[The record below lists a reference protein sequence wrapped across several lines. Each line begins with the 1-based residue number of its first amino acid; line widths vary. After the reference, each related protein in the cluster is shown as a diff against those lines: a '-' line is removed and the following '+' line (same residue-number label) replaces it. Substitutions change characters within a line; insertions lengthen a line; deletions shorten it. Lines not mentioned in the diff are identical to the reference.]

1 MNIWK
6 SSRPGLVALALLA
19 AMAPGAAPAADERKG
34 DVLAIVNGEEIDRA
48 DVMMARNRLP
58 AQIRELPEEQILPIL
73 INVVIDSRLIADQA
87 RKENIAEEP
96 EVKAQMQVVQDM
108 VLEQTLLTRRLQD
121 KITEEALRE
130 RYEAM
135 IKDEEARKQ
144 VHAQHILVAERSE
157 AEEVIRKLNEGANFN
172 ELAKEKSTDPAAEA
186 GGDLGYFSRGDM
198 IPAFSDVAFSLE
210 PGTYSRTPVQTE
222 FGWHVIK
229 VEDRRVVN
237 PPPFEEVRNQL
248 QQQLA
253 MELRAEYVKQLR
265 EQAEITRL
273 YQPPVTE
280 EAPKEA
286 PPKGATPQG
295 ATPKKGASSEET
307 PQKGAAPEGTP
318 SR

>member
-1 MNIWK
+1 
-6 SSRPGLVALALLA
+6 V
-19 AMAPGAAPAADERKG
+19 
-34 DVLAIVNGEEIDRA
+34 
-48 DVMMARNRLP
+48 
-58 AQIRELPEEQILPIL
+58 
-73 INVVIDSRLIADQA
+73 INSRLIADQA

-121 KITEEALRE
+121 KITDEALRE

-157 AEEVIRKLNEGANFN
+157 AEEVIRKLNEGADFN
-172 ELAKEKSTDPAAEA
+172 ELAKEKSTNPSAEA
-186 GGDLGYFSRGDM
+186 GVDLGYFSRGDM
-198 IPAFSDVAFSLE
+198 IPAFSEVAFSLE

-229 VEDRRVVN
+229 VEDRRVVD

-253 MELRAEYVKQLR
+253 MDLRSEYVKQLR

-273 YQPPVTE
+273 YQSPLTE
-280 EAPKEA
+280 EAPQET
-286 PPKGATPQG
+286 PPQG
-295 ATPKKGASSEET
+295 ATPKGASPEET
-307 PQKGAAPEGTP
+307 PQKGAAPEATP
-318 SR
+318 PR

>member
-6 SSRPGLVALALLA
+6 SSRPALVALAMLA
-19 AMAPGAAPAADERKG
+19 AMAPSAAPAADEGKD
-34 DVLAIVNGEEIDRA
+34 DVLAIVNGEKIDRT

-58 AQIRELPEEQILPIL
+58 AQLRELPEEQILPVL

-87 RKENIAEEP
+87 RKENIADEP
-96 EVKAQMQVVQDM
+96 EVKAQMQIVQDM
-108 VLEQTLLTRRLQD
+108 VLEQTLLTRHLQD

-144 VHAQHILVAERSE
+144 VHAQHILVKERGE
-157 AEEVIRKLNEGANFN
+157 AEEVIRKLNEGADFN
-172 ELAKEKSTDPAAEA
+172 ELVKEKSAGASPDA

-198 IPAFSDVAFSLE
+198 IPAFSEVAFSLE

-229 VEDRRVVN
+229 VEDRRVID
-237 PPPFEEVRNQL
+237 PPPFEDIRPQL

-253 MELRAEYVKQLR
+253 MELRTEYVKQLR

-273 YQPPVTE
+273 YQPPPTQ
-280 EAPKEA
+280 EAPQ
-286 PPKGATPQG
+286 GTSPQG
-295 ATPKKGASSEET
+295 AAPNKT
-307 PQKGAAPEGTP
+307 PQQGGAPKGTP
-318 SR
+318 PQ

>member
-1 MNIWK
+1 M
-6 SSRPGLVALALLA
+6 LA
-19 AMAPGAAPAADERKG
+19 ALTPCAASAADEGKD
-34 DVLAIVNGEEIDRA
+34 DVLAIVNGEEINRT

-58 AQIRELPEEQILPIL
+58 AQLRELPEEQILPVL
-73 INVVIDSRLIADQA
+73 INVVIDSRLLADQA

-96 EVKAQMQVVQDM
+96 EVKAQMQIVQDM
-108 VLEQTLLTRRLQD
+108 VLEQSLLTRHLQD
-121 KITEEALRE
+121 KITEETLRE

-135 IKDEEARKQ
+135 IKDEDARKQ

-157 AEEVIRKLNEGANFN
+157 AEDIIRRLNEGADFN
-172 ELAKEKSTDPAAEA
+172 ELVKEKSAGASPEA

-229 VEDRRVVN
+229 VEDRRVVD
-237 PPPFEEVRNQL
+237 PPPFEDVRNQL

-253 MELRAEYVKQLR
+253 MELRTEYVKQLR

-273 YQPPVTE
+273 YQPPPPTE
-280 EAPKEA
+280 AAPQGT
-286 PPKGATPQG
+286 PPQG
-295 ATPKKGASSEET
+295 ASPKET
-307 PQKGAAPEGTP
+307 PQKGAAPKSTP
-318 SR
+318 PQ

>member
-1 MNIWK
+1 MKIWK
-6 SSRPGLVALALLA
+6 SSRLGLVALAMLA
-19 AMAPGAAPAADERKG
+19 AMAPCAAPAADEGKD
-34 DVLAIVNGEEIDRA
+34 DVLAIVNGKEIHRS

-58 AQIRELPEEQILPIL
+58 AQLRELPEEQILPVL

-96 EVKAQMQVVQDM
+96 EIKAQMQIVQDM
-108 VLEQTLLTRRLQD
+108 VLEQTLLTRHLQD

-135 IKDEEARKQ
+135 IKDEDARKQ
-144 VHAQHILVAERSE
+144 VHAQHILVKERSE
-157 AEEVIRKLNEGANFN
+157 AEEVIRELNEGADFN

-198 IPAFSDVAFSLE
+198 IPAFSEVAFSLE

-229 VEDRRVVN
+229 VEDRRVVD

-253 MELRAEYVKQLR
+253 MELRTEYVKQLR

-273 YQPPVTE
+273 YQPPLTE
-280 EAPKEA
+280 EAP
-286 PPKGATPQG
+286 Q
-295 ATPKKGASSEET
+295 ET
-307 PQKGAAPEGTP
+307 PQEGAAPTGTP
-318 SR
+318 PQ